1 MNDVEVGGSNV
12 AVGWSVADGRYVAV
26 GGNDV
31 EVGWSNGAVC
41 GSRWELCCSRWD
53 CFRWEICMLQYS

>member
-26 GGNDV
+26 GG
-31 EVGWSNGAVC
+31 
-41 GSRWELCCSRWD
+41 SRWE
-53 CFRWEICMLQYS
+53 